1 MENEIVDVPTG
12 RIEQVNIDQ
21 QMRSAYIDYSMSVI
35 VSRALPDVRDGF
47 KPVHRRVLF
56 GMDGLGLRHT
66 SQTKKSARIVGE
78 VLGKFHPHGDS
89 SVYDAMARMAQD
101 WSLRYPLV
109 FGQGNFGSMDGDPVA
124 AMRYTEAKL
133 SKLSDEVLADLEKDT
148 VDFQNNFDD
157 SLQEPTVLPTKVPLL
172 LLNGSSGIAVGMATN
187 MAPHNLSEC
196 CDAIC
201 AYIDN
206 PEITVEELMHYVKGP
221 DFPTGGIIQ
230 GRQGIKDAFE
240 TGRGRIVIR
249 SKTDIEVS
257 DSGRE
262 TIVVTEIPYMVN
274 KREMIEKIAELVE
287 SKKIEG
293 ISYINDETT
302 MKGVRIVIKLKK
314 DANSNVVLNTLFK
327 YTPLQSSFS
336 VNNVALVNGRPR
348 TLNLKDLIK
357 YFVKHRHEVILR
369 RTKFDLD
376 KAQKRAH
383 ILEGLLKAL
392 DVIDQIINIIRASKS
407 VDEAKS
413 QLMETFGFSEAQA
426 TAIVEMRL
434 RQLTG
439 LEREKLQSEY
449 DELMKFIT
457 YCQNVLADE
466 TLQMG
471 IIKDET
477 MEMKEKYGDER
488 RTEIALSA
496 EEFNPEDFY
505 ADEDVVITISHLGY
519 IKRTSL
525 TEYRLQNRGGVG
537 MKGSA
542 TRDEDFIEHIY
553 VANMHSTMLL
563 FTQNGRCYWLKVYE
577 IPEGSRASKGR
588 AIQNVINIEPDDK
601 IKAYLNV
608 KNLKDEDY
616 VNNTY
621 IVLGTKKGIIKK
633 TSLEAYSRPRTN
645 GVIAITVRDGDE
657 LLEAVLTTGHSEILL
672 AGRKGRCC
680 RFDETDARALGR
692 TASGVRGINIDE
704 DDEVVGMITYDPTAE
719 DAANHTI
726 LVVSEHG
733 YGKRTDFEEYR
744 KTSRGGKGVK
754 TLNITEKTGS
764 LVAIKNV
771 TDENDLMIIN
781 RSGLTIRMAVS
792 GIKVAGRATQGVRLI
807 NIKEG
812 DSIAAVSVVNK
823 SDEENAEAQ
832 VAEQATEQTTE
843 QAPLSQEQNNE

>member
-1 MENEIVDVPTG
+1 MNEEITG
-12 RIEQVNIDQ
+12 KIEQVNIDQ
-21 QMRSAYIDYSMSVI
+21 QMRNAYIDYSMSVI

-56 GMDGLGLRHT
+56 GMDGLGL
-66 SQTKKSARIVGE
+66 SYSGQTKKSARIVGE
-78 VLGKFHPHGDS
+78 VLGKFHPHGDL

-101 WSLRYPLV
+101 WALRYPLV
-109 FGQGNFGSMDGDPVA
+109 KGQGNFGSMDGDPVA

-133 SKLSDEVLADLEKDT
+133 EKLAEEVLADLEKDT

-157 SLQEPTVLPTKVPLL
+157 TLQEPTVLPTKAPLL

-187 MAPHNLSEC
+187 MAPHNLGEC

-206 PEITVEELMHYVKGP
+206 PEITVDELMHYIKGP

-230 GRQGIKDAFE
+230 GHQGIKDAFE

-249 SKTDIEVS
+249 SKTEIEVS

-262 TIVVTEIPYMVN
+262 TIVVTEVPYMVN

-287 SKKIEG
+287 NKRVEG
-293 ISYINDETT
+293 ISYVNDESSRQ
-302 MKGVRIVIKLKK
+302 GIRVVIKLKMG
-314 DANSNVVLNTLFK
+314 ANSNVVLNTLFK
-327 YTPLQSSFS
+327 YSPLQSSFS
-336 VNNVALVNGRPR
+336 VNNVALVEGRPR
-348 TLNLKDLIK
+348 TLNLKELIK
-357 YFVKHRHEVILR
+357 YFVQHRHDVVVR
-369 RTKFDLD
+369 RTRFDLE

-392 DVIDQIINIIRASKS
+392 DVIDQIIAIIRASKS
-407 VDEAKS
+407 VEDAKNE
-413 QLMETFGFSEAQA
+413 LIAAFDFSEAQA

-439 LEREKLQSEY
+439 LEREKLQSEF
-449 DELMKFIT
+449 DELVKFIN
-457 YCQNVLADE
+457 YCQEVLASYDK
-466 TLQMG
+466 QME
-471 IIKDET
+471 IVKNET
-477 MEMKEKYGDER
+477 MELKEKYGDER

-496 EEFNPEDFY
+496 DEFNPEDFY
-505 ADEDVVITISHLGY
+505 PDDDVVITISHLGY

-525 TEYRLQNRGGVG
+525 TEYRTQNRGGVG

-542 TRDEDFIEHIY
+542 TRDADFIEHIY

-563 FTQNGRCYWLKVYE
+563 FTQNGKCYWLKVYE

-588 AIQNVINIEPDDK
+588 AIQNVINIEADDK
-601 IKAYLNV
+601 IKAYINV
-608 KNLKDEDY
+608 RNLKDEDY
-616 VNNTY
+616 VNNNY
-621 IVLGTKKGIIKK
+621 IVLATKRGIIKK

-645 GVIAITVRDGDE
+645 GVNAITVRDGDE
-657 LLEAVLTTGHSEILL
+657 LLEACMTNGSCQIML

-680 RFDETDARALGR
+680 RFDETDARPLGR
-692 TASGVRGINIDE
+692 TASGVRGINIED
-704 DDEVVGMITYDPTAE
+704 DDEVIGMVCYDPSAE
-719 DAANHTI
+719 DASQRNI

-733 YGKRTDFEEYR
+733 YGKRSDIEEYR
-744 KTSRGGKGVK
+744 ITNRGGKGVK
-754 TLNITEKTGS
+754 TLNITDKTGD

-781 RSGLTIRMAVS
+781 RSGLTIRLAVAD
-792 GIKVAGRATQGVRLI
+792 IRVAGRATQGVRLI
-807 NIKEG
+807 NIKDG
-812 DSIAAVSVVNK
+812 DSIAAVSAVNRT
-823 SDEENAEAQ
+823 EEESGNPENNGETAAAETP
-832 VAEQATEQTTE
+832 EQAE
-843 QAPLSQEQNNE
+843 

>member
-1 MENEIVDVPTG
+1 MENEIKTG

-56 GMDGLGLRHT
+56 GMEGLGLTWT

-78 VLGKFHPHGDS
+78 VLGKYHPHGDS

-133 SKLSDEVLADLEKDT
+133 SKLSDEVLADLDKDT

-157 SLQEPTVLPTKVPLL
+157 SLQEPTVLPTKLPLL

-187 MAPHNLSEC
+187 MAPHNLTEC

-206 PEITVEELMHYVKGP
+206 PEITIEELMHHVKGP

-249 SKTDIEVS
+249 SKTEIEVS

-287 SKKIEG
+287 TKKVDG
-293 ISYINDETT
+293 IAYINDETT
-302 MKGVRIVIKLKK
+302 MKGVRIVIRLKK
-314 DANSNVVLNTLFK
+314 DANANVVLNMLYK
-327 YTPLQSSFS
+327 YSPLQSSFS

-348 TLNLKDLIK
+348 TLNLKQLIK
-357 YFVKHRHEVILR
+357 YFVRHRHEVILR
-369 RTKFDLD
+369 RTKFDLE
-376 KAQKRAH
+376 KASKRAH

-392 DVIDQIINIIRASKS
+392 DVIDQIINIIRSSKS

-413 QLMETFGFSEAQA
+413 ELIAQFGFSEAQA

-439 LEREKLQSEY
+439 LEREKLQNEY
-449 DELMKFIT
+449 DELMKFIR
-457 YCQNVLADE
+457 YCEDVLANE
-466 TLQMG
+466 SMQMQ

-477 MEMKEKYGDER
+477 TEMKEKYGDAR

-563 FTQNGRCYWLKVYE
+563 FTQNGKCYWLKVYE

-608 KNLKDEDY
+608 KNLKDEEY
-616 VNNTY
+616 INNNY

-633 TSLEAYSRPRTN
+633 TSLEAYSRPRAN

-657 LLEAVLTTGHSEILL
+657 LLEAVMTNGNSEILL

-680 RFDETDARALGR
+680 RFDESDARALGR
-692 TASGVRGINIDE
+692 TASGVRGITIDE
-704 DDEVVGMITYDPTAE
+704 DDEVVGMIVYDPTAE
-719 DAANHTI
+719 DAAAHSV

-733 YGKRTDFEEYR
+733 YGKRSDFDEYR
-744 KTSRGGKGVK
+744 KTNRGGKGVK
-754 TLNITEKTGS
+754 TLNITEKTGD
-764 LVAIKNV
+764 LVALKNV

-807 NIKEG
+807 NIKDG
-812 DSIAAVSVVNK
+812 DAIAAVSVVNK
-823 SDEENAEAQ
+823 SEEDQPQQPAEEAQNEENNQ
-832 VAEQATEQTTE
+832 
-843 QAPLSQEQNNE
+843 

>member
-1 MENEIVDVPTG
+1 MENEVKTG

-35 VSRALPDVRDGF
+35 VSRALPDVRDGM
-47 KPVHRRVLF
+47 KPVHRRVLY
-56 GMDGLGLRHT
+56 GMEGLGLT
-66 SQTKKSARIVGE
+66 YSSQTKKSARIVGE
-78 VLGKFHPHGDS
+78 VLGKYHPHGDS

-133 SKLSDEVLADLEKDT
+133 SKLSDEVLADLDKDT

-157 SLQEPTVLPTKVPLL
+157 SLQEPTVLPTKLPLL
-172 LLNGSSGIAVGMATN
+172 LLNGASGIAVGMATN

-206 PEITVEELMHYVKGP
+206 PEITVEELMHFVKGP

-249 SKTDIEVS
+249 SKTEIEVN

-287 SKKIEG
+287 TKKVEG
-293 ISYINDETT
+293 IAYINDETT
-302 MKGVRIVIKLKK
+302 MKGVRVVIRLKK
-314 DANSNVVLNTLFK
+314 DANANVVLNMLYK
-327 YTPLQSSFS
+327 YSPLQSSFS

-348 TLNLKDLIK
+348 TLNLKQLIK
-357 YFVKHRHEVILR
+357 YFVRHRHEVILR
-369 RTKFDLD
+369 RTRFDLE
-376 KAQKRAH
+376 KARKRAH

-392 DVIDQIINIIRASKS
+392 DVIDQIINIIRSSKS
-407 VDEAKS
+407 VEEAKNE
-413 QLMETFGFSEAQA
+413 LMATFGFTDVQA

-439 LEREKLQSEY
+439 LEREKLQNEY
-449 DELMKFIT
+449 DELMKFIH
-457 YCQNVLADE
+457 YCEDVLANE
-466 TLQMG
+466 SMQMQ

-477 MEMKEKYGDER
+477 LEMKEKYGDAR

-601 IKAYLNV
+601 IKTYLNV

-616 VNNTY
+616 INNNY
-621 IVLGTKKGIIKK
+621 IVLGTKRGIIKK
-633 TSLEAYSRPRTN
+633 TSLEAYSRPRAN
-645 GVIAITVRDGDE
+645 GVIAITVREGDE
-657 LLEAVLTTGHSEILL
+657 LLDAIMTNGQSEILL
-672 AGRKGRCC
+672 AGRHGRCC
-680 RFDETDARALGR
+680 RFDENDARALGR
-692 TASGVRGINIDE
+692 TASGVRGINIDD
-704 DDEVVGMITYDPTAE
+704 DDEVIGMIAYDPTAE
-719 DAANHTI
+719 DAQAHSL

-733 YGKRTDFEEYR
+733 YGKRSDFDEYR
-744 KTSRGGKGVK
+744 KTNRGGKGVK
-754 TLNITEKTGS
+754 TLNITEKTGE
-764 LVAIKNV
+764 LVAMKNV

-781 RSGLTIRMAVS
+781 RSGLTIRMAVAD
-792 GIKVAGRATQGVRLI
+792 IKVAGRATQGVRLI

-812 DSIAAVSVVNK
+812 DSIAAISAVNK
-823 SDEENAEAQ
+823 TEEDVPQQPVEGAAE
-832 VAEQATEQTTE
+832 EQTSE
-843 QAPLSQEQNNE
+843 PQNQINE

>member
-1 MENEIVDVPTG
+1 MENEVKTG

-56 GMDGLGLRHT
+56 GMEGLGLTWT

-78 VLGKFHPHGDS
+78 VLGKYHPHGDS

-133 SKLSDEVLADLEKDT
+133 SKLSDEVLADLDKDT

-157 SLQEPTVLPTKVPLL
+157 SLQEPTVLPTKLPLL

-187 MAPHNLSEC
+187 MAPHNLTEC

-206 PEITVEELMHYVKGP
+206 PEITIEELMQYIKGP

-287 SKKIEG
+287 TKKVDG
-293 ISYINDETT
+293 IAYINDETT
-302 MKGVRIVIKLKK
+302 MKGVRIVIRLKK
-314 DANSNVVLNTLFK
+314 DANANVVLNMLYK
-327 YTPLQSSFS
+327 YSPLQSSFS

-348 TLNLKDLIK
+348 TLNLKQLIK
-357 YFVKHRHEVILR
+357 YFVRHRHEVIVR
-369 RTKFDLD
+369 RTKFDLE
-376 KAQKRAH
+376 KARKRAH

-392 DVIDQIINIIRASKS
+392 DVIDQIINIIRSSKS
-407 VDEAKS
+407 VEEAKNE
-413 QLMETFGFSEAQA
+413 LMATFGFTDVQA

-439 LEREKLQSEY
+439 LEREKLQNEF
-449 DELMKFIT
+449 DELMKFIR
-457 YCQNVLADE
+457 YCEDVLANE
-466 TLQMG
+466 SMQMQ

-477 MEMKEKYGDER
+477 LEMKEKYGDKR

-601 IKAYLNV
+601 IKTYLNV

-616 VNNTY
+616 VNNNY
-621 IVLGTKKGIIKK
+621 IVLGTKRGVIKK
-633 TSLEAYSRPRTN
+633 TSLEAYSRPRAN

-657 LLEAVLTTGHSEILL
+657 LLDAVMTNGQSEILL
-672 AGRKGRCC
+672 AGRHGRCC
-680 RFDETDARALGR
+680 RFDENDARALGR
-692 TASGVRGINIDE
+692 TASGVRGINIDD
-704 DDEVVGMITYDPTAE
+704 DDEVIGMIAYDPTAE
-719 DAANHTI
+719 DSSAHSL

-733 YGKRTDFEEYR
+733 YGKRSDFDEYR
-744 KTSRGGKGVK
+744 KTNRGGKGVK
-754 TLNITEKTGS
+754 TLNITEKTGE
-764 LVAIKNV
+764 LVAMKNV

-781 RSGLTIRMAVS
+781 RSGITIRMAVS
-792 GIKVAGRATQGVRLI
+792 DIKVAGRATQGVRLI
-807 NIKEG
+807 NIKDG
-812 DSIAAVSVVNK
+812 DSIAAISAVNK
-823 SDEENAEAQ
+823 TEEDAPEQNAEPQ
-832 VAEQATEQTTE
+832 AEQQTDQT
-843 QAPLSQEQNNE
+843 NE

>member
-1 MENEIVDVPTG
+1 MENETIDVQTG

-78 VLGKFHPHGDS
+78 VLGKFHPHGDL

-133 SKLSDEVLADLEKDT
+133 SKLSDEVLADLDKDT

-287 SKKIEG
+287 NKKIEG

-357 YFVKHRHEVILR
+357 YFVRHRHEVILR
-369 RTKFDLD
+369 RTRFDLE

-426 TAIVEMRL
+426 VAIVEMRL

-439 LEREKLQSEY
+439 REREKLQSEY

-733 YGKRTDFEEYR
+733 YGKRTDFDEYR
-744 KTSRGGKGVK
+744 RTSRGGKGVK

-807 NIKEG
+807 NIKDG

-823 SDEENAEAQ
+823 SEEENAEAQ
-832 VAEQATEQTTE
+832 VAEQAAE
-843 QAPLSQEQNNE
+843 QAPQSQEQNNE